1 MEAFGSQLVL
11 RECRAITVDR
21 PADSRQAASRVDG
34 PGGGC
39 DAGAVT
45 GSSGANGALFVA
57 GAGLDGDLTAKAK
70 TPQSPVT
77 QSEGVYHTVHYL
89 SSFN

>member
-21 PADSRQAASRVDG
+21 PADSRQAASRFDG
-34 PGGGC
+34 LGGGC
-39 DAGAVT
+39 NAGAVAR
-45 GSSGANGALFVA
+45 SSGANGALFVA
-57 GAGLDGDLTAKAK
+57 GGGPDGHLTAKAK